1 MLIGQLLL
9 CGCNCLLY
17 HIINDLD
24 KDPENLYEIIIKYL
38 VVTLIFVFLFSFTI
52 AIGPI
57 CWIFLAE
64 IMTEV
69 GMGLAVAAN
78 WTIITTIS
86 LYPVFGPNL
95 PQSNKENLVKKD
107 FSYLFF
113 VFCGSWILA
122 FFLISLFVKE
132 TKDMTPYQI
141 MKLYWEVDYDAITD
155 E

>member
-17 HIINDLD
+17 HIIN
-24 KDPENLYEIIIKYL
+24 NLNPNPNNSYEIIIKYL
-38 VVTLIFVFLFSFTI
+38 VVTLILVFLFSFTI

-57 CWIFLAE
+57 CWIFLTE

-86 LYPVFGPNL
+86 LYPIFGPNYIS
-95 PQSNKENLVKKD
+95 QSNGDNPSKKD

-113 VFCGSWILA
+113 VLCGSRILA
-122 FFLISLFVKE
+122 IFFISLFVKE

-141 MKLYWEVDYDAITD
+141 MKLY
-155 E
+155 